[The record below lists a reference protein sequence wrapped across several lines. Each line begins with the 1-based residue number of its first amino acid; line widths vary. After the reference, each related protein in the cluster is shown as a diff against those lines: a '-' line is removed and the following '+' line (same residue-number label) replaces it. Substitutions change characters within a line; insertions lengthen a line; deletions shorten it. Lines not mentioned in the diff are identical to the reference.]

1 MIHEILPAQ
10 LAGKLNAGEAVY
22 LVDVRQPWENDIA
35 ALANSVLIPLNELPR
50 RAPELKPPPGALI
63 VTYCHHGV
71 RSLTAAEFL
80 ESLGIQNV
88 HSLAGGI
95 DAWSREID
103 RAVPRY

>member
-1 MIHEILPAQ
+1 MVYEILPAD
-10 LAGKLNAGEAVY
+10 LAGKLNTGEPVF
-22 LVDVRQPWENDIA
+22 LIDVRQTWEHDVA
-35 ALANSVLIPLNELPR
+35 ALPYSVLVPLNELPQ
-50 RAPELKPPPGALI
+50 RAAELKPPPGALV

-80 ESLGIQNV
+80 EHCGFQDV

-103 RAVPRY
+103 RGVPRY

>member
-1 MIHEILPAQ
+1 MVYEILPAD
-10 LAGKLNAGEAVY
+10 LASKLNAGEPVY
-22 LVDVRQPWENDIA
+22 LIDVRQTWEHEIA
-35 ALANSVLIPLNELPR
+35 ALANSVLVPLNELPQR
-50 RAPELKPPPGALI
+50 TAELAPPPGSLI

-80 ESLGIQNV
+80 EQMGVPDV

-103 RAVPRY
+103 RKLPRY